1 VIFADTVVDVH
12 LDLLKDVP
20 EPGHEAAFLVLLAF
34 LLSFGFIRT
43 SARLT
48 RSVSWWPGG
57 VETEGGVHL
66 HHLVWGI
73 VLILLCGFVAFA
85 TELTSPWWQLTAI
98 GFGIGA
104 GFTLDEFAL
113 WVRLQDVY
121 WSDEGRASL
130 DAVVMA
136 AVFAG
141 LVTVGAQPWGFDDT
155 GSILGT
161 GLFMIIDVLLAGI
174 CFLKGRVL
182 LGVVGLFIFPISI
195 WGVCRLG
202 KPNSPLG
209 KRYRGHKLER
219 AQHRFRADRPGARF
233 GAKFLNAIGGA
244 PSLPDPPPP
253 YRAPEKETQMK
264 AAESA
269 AGDQPGGAPKA

>member
-1 VIFADTVVDVH
+1 VIADAIHVD
-12 LDLLKDVP
+12 LFKDIP

-34 LLSFGFIRT
+34 LVSFGFIRT

-73 VLILLCGFVAFA
+73 VLLLLCGFVAFA

-98 GFGIGA
+98 GFGVGA

-141 LVTVGAQPWGFDDT
+141 LVTIGAEPWGLDDSR
-155 GSILGT
+155 SILGT
-161 GLFMIIDVLLAGI
+161 GLFMILDVALAGI
-174 CFLKGRVL
+174 CFLKGRIL
-182 LGVVGLFIFPISI
+182 LGVVGLFIPPVGI
-195 WGVCRLG
+195 WGALRLG
-202 KPNSPLG
+202 KPGSPVG

-219 AQHRFRADRPGARF
+219 AKHRFRPDRPGALV
-233 GAKFLNAIGGA
+233 GQKFLNAIGGA

-253 YRAPEKETQMK
+253 YQAPEKESQMK
-264 AAESA
+264 ALEEPDQ
-269 AGDQPGGAPKA
+269 AGGKPST

>member
-1 VIFADTVVDVH
+1 MTSTLLHTAALFSVDVIQTRA
-12 LDLLKDVP
+12 
-20 EPGHEAAFLVLLAF
+20 EPGRESAFVVLLAF

-73 VLILLCGFVAFA
+73 VLVLVSGFAAFA
-85 TELTSPWWQLTAI
+85 TELDSPWWQILSVA
-98 GFGIGA
+98 FGVGA

-121 WSDEGRASL
+121 WAREGRASL
-130 DAVVMA
+130 DAVVLA
-136 AVFAG
+136 TVFAG
-141 LVTVGAQPWGFDDT
+141 LVVIGVNPYGLDEA

-161 GLFMIIDVLLAGI
+161 VAWFTITLTLAALA
-174 CFLKGRVL
+174 FFKGRIL
-182 LGVVGLFIFPISI
+182 LGMIAIFVPFVAAGWAVV
-195 WGVCRLG
+195 RLAT
-202 KPNSPLG
+202 PNSPWARKYYDPAKVERSR
-209 KRYRGHKLER
+209 KRFGPDTRS
-219 AQHRFRADRPGARF
+219 ARF
-233 GAKFLNAIGGA
+233 KQSFLNAIGGR

-253 YRAPEKETQMK
+253 GPPPSDPPSK
-264 AAESA
+264 S
-269 AGDQPGGAPKA
+269 D

>member
-1 VIFADTVVDVH
+1 MIADAVNVH
-12 LDLLKDVP
+12 IDLFRDIP

-34 LLSFGFIRT
+34 LCSFGFIRT

-73 VLILLCGFVAFA
+73 VLILVCGFVAFA

-141 LVTVGAQPWGFDDT
+141 LVVIGAEPWGLDDSR
-155 GSILGT
+155 SILGT
-161 GLFMIIDVLLAGI
+161 GLFMILDVGLAGI
-174 CFLKGRVL
+174 CFLKGRIL
-182 LGVVGLFIFPISI
+182 LGVVGLFVPPVSI
-195 WGVCRLG
+195 WGALRLG
-202 KPNSPLG
+202 KPNSPFG

-219 AQHRFRADRPGARF
+219 AKHRFRADRPGARF
-233 GAKFLNAIGGA
+233 GQRFLNAIGGA

-253 YRAPEKETQMK
+253 YQAPEKEPQMQQ
-264 AAESA
+264 AEEEAS
-269 AGDQPGGAPKA
+269 QH